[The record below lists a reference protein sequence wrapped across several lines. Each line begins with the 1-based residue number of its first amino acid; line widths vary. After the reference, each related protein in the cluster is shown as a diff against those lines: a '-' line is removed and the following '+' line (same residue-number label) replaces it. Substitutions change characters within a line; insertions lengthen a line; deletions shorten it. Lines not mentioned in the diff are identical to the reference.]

1 MNINVKKCFVFL
13 LGVLLFS
20 SCTTDKTLVSKGS
33 KLDKYEYASIVQ
45 ARNSFGTV
53 TDIEIEPG
61 IYDAVEATRLQMVG
75 ERRIQDL
82 TEEQKEKLVLVKYAA
97 TSTPEESV
105 ISVSFEDYMTGKVL
119 TSCRSSNSFSLS
131 RQRDVDKAI
140 IKLRNRI
147 ISVWGKPT
155 KQQE

>member
-1 MNINVKKCFVFL
+1 MKKVKTFFV
-13 LGVLLFS
+13 VLLTTLVFS
-20 SCTTDKTLVSKGS
+20 SCSTDKTIVSKGS

-61 IYDAVEATRLQMVG
+61 IYDAVEATRLKMVG

-97 TSTPEESV
+97 TSTSDESV
-105 ISVSFEDYMTGKVL
+105 ISVTFEDYMTGKVL
-119 TSCRSSNSFSLS
+119 TSCRSSNSFSFT
-131 RQRDVDKAI
+131 RQRDVDRAI
-140 IKLRNRI
+140 VKLRNRI
-147 ISVWGKPT
+147 ISVWGRPE
-155 KQQE
+155 KQR